1 VLSSPTGKKLKKSFD
16 RFRTAKFRATS
27 RRQKHILKKSLIAK
41 EADIMITHTMNVG
54 DIDDLIFQDSWVIS
68 DR

>member
-1 VLSSPTGKKLKKSFD
+1 LTDENKKTFNSF
-16 RFRTAKFRATS
+16 RAAKFRATS
-27 RRQKHILKKSLIAK
+27 RHQAHILKKSLHAK
-41 EADIMITHTMNVG
+41 EADTMITNALNVG